1 MVKKINH
8 IGIAV
13 KRLDEALPIFQDI
26 FGVKC
31 ENIEEVVDQKV
42 KVACL
47 LSNNPGAYAL
57 VRARDAG
64 VETLLFTREEFR
76 DTPYVGV
83 YLADRGVSLLVL
95 AGFLWLVP
103 PHLLRQFTV
112 INIHPALLPAYGGI
126 NMYGAKVHEAVLRNR
141 EAFSGITIHYVNEHY
156 DEGEIIFQARCR
168 VEANDTPESL
178 ADRIHQLEY
187 RHYPEVIEQVADTLR
202 RKNFAG

>member
-1 MVKKINH
+1 MNPVN
-8 IGIAV
+8 IAV
-13 KRLDEALPIFQDI
+13 LASGTGSNAQRI
-26 FGVKC
+26 
-31 ENIEEVVDQKV
+31 IEYFADSQKV

-103 PHLLRQFTV
+103 PHLLRQFTI
-112 INIHPALLPAYGGI
+112 INIHPALLPAYGGK